1 MQAGILQWFSRD
13 LCIERAK
20 ATDNLLSGLQKH
32 VLKAGTF
39 RDSRGGPM
47 LLKLAVVGFCL
58 GSLAPTMA
66 VAAPANTPKAHSTLN
81 LDSAK
86 KALESGDEARALAAL
101 DEIEL
106 SADRRAAPLVEALL
120 GRGANSKLL
129 LRAIGVAGAL
139 GAPSSSAALAPYVK
153 HRAPDV
159 RRAAAQSLAR
169 TKGSIAVS
177 ALRDA
182 LRGSDPALRS
192 TAAEGL
198 GTLGAK
204 DAVPDLFVV
213 LPKEVPEA
221 AGAIG
226 VLCRAEE
233 CQRFVGLLGK
243 LPFDVMESGFLP
255 LLLRTDTDAPDAAKL
270 QLIEQLRRMAT
281 PKASELLTR
290 ALSSYPEKG
299 NPKIRAALDA
309 ALHGHSV
316 TGTTT
321 STSTE
326 P

>member
-1 MQAGILQWFSRD
+1 M
-13 LCIERAK
+13 
-20 ATDNLLSGLQKH
+20 LQK
-32 VLKAGTF
+32 L
-39 RDSRGGPM
+39 
-47 LLKLAVVGFCL
+47 VVIGLCAAT
-58 GSLAPTMA
+58 LAPA
-66 VAAPANTPKAHSTLN
+66 VTFAAPAAKAPAHATLN
-81 LDSAK
+81 LESSK
-86 KALESGDEARALAAL
+86 KALESSDEAQMLAAL

-106 SADRRAAPLVEALL
+106 AADKRAAPLVEALL

-153 HRAPDV
+153 HRAAEV

-169 TKGSIAVS
+169 TKGSVAIS

-182 LRGSDPALRS
+182 LRGSDPALRG

-198 GTLGAK
+198 GALGAK
-204 DAVPDLFVV
+204 EAVPDLFVV

-226 VLCRAEE
+226 VLCAANE
-233 CQRFVGLLGK
+233 CRRFVGLLGK

-255 LLLRTDTDAPDAAKL
+255 LLLRTDADAPDAAKL

-281 PKASELLTR
+281 QKSGALLAT
-290 ALSSYPEKG
+290 ALASYPANG
-299 NPKIRAALDA
+299 NPKIRAAIDA
-309 ALHGHSV
+309 AIHGHPV
-316 TGTTT
+316 A
-321 STSTE
+321 STE

>member
-1 MQAGILQWFSRD
+1 M
-13 LCIERAK
+13 
-20 ATDNLLSGLQKH
+20 LQK
-32 VLKAGTF
+32 L
-39 RDSRGGPM
+39 
-47 LLKLAVVGFCL
+47 VVIGLCAAA
-58 GSLAPTMA
+58 LAPA
-66 VAAPANTPKAHSTLN
+66 VTLAAPAAKAPAHATLN
-81 LDSAK
+81 LESTK
-86 KALESGDEARALAAL
+86 KALESSDEARVLAAL

-106 SADRRAAPLVEALL
+106 AADKRAAPLVEALL

-153 HRAPDV
+153 HRAAEV

-169 TKGSIAVS
+169 TKGSVAVS

-182 LRGSDPALRS
+182 LRGSDPALRG

-198 GTLGAK
+198 GVLGAK
-204 DAVPDLFVV
+204 EAVPDLFVV

-226 VLCRAEE
+226 VLCRADE
-233 CQRFVGLLGK
+233 CKRFVGLLGK

-255 LLLRTDTDAPDAAKL
+255 LLLRVDADAPDAAKL

-281 PKASELLTR
+281 QKSGALLAT
-290 ALSSYPEKG
+290 ALASYPANG
-299 NPKIRAALDA
+299 NPKIRAAIDA
-309 ALHGHSV
+309 AIHGHPV
-316 TGTTT
+316 A
-321 STSTE
+321 STE

>member
-1 MQAGILQWFSRD
+1 
-13 LCIERAK
+13 
-20 ATDNLLSGLQKH
+20 
-32 VLKAGTF
+32 
-39 RDSRGGPM
+39 M
-47 LLKLAVVGFCL
+47 LRKLAVIGLCL
-58 GSLAPTMA
+58 GILALAPTLA
-66 VAAPANTPKAHSTLN
+66 LAAPADKPKAHATLN
-81 LDSAK
+81 LESSK

-106 SADRRAAPLVEALL
+106 SSDRRAATLVEALL

-169 TKGSIAVS
+169 TKGSVAIS

-182 LRGSDPALRS
+182 LRGSDPRLRS

-198 GTLGAK
+198 GVLGAK
-204 DAVPDLFVV
+204 EAVPDLFVV

-226 VLCRAEE
+226 LLCRADE
-233 CQRFVGLLGK
+233 CTRFVGLLGK

-255 LLLRTDTDAPDAAKL
+255 LLLRTDADAPDAARL

-281 PKASELLTR
+281 SKASALLAT
-290 ALSSYPEKG
+290 ALATYPEKG
-299 NPKIRAALDA
+299 NPKIRAAIDA
-309 ALHGHSV
+309 ALHGHPV
-316 TGTTT
+316 T